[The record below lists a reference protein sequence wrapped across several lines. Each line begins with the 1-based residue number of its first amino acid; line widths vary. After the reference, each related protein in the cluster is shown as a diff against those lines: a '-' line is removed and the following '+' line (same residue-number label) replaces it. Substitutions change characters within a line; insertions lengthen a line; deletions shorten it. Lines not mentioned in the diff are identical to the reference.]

1 MGAPSRATM
10 KMTTPARKTSPP
22 SPRGQDGGAR
32 KAPADAVGTDSARA
46 AIFLGVVALVLRF
59 GEDVSVAALAAPIL
73 VVAGVVL
80 LVLIL
85 AELRVSRRWSLH

>member
-1 MGAPSRATM
+1 MGA
-10 KMTTPARKTSPP
+10 
-22 SPRGQDGGAR
+22 
-32 KAPADAVGTDSARA
+32 DSTRA

-59 GEDVSVAALAAPIL
+59 GEDVSVAAVATPII

-85 AELRVSRRWSLH
+85 VELRVSRRWSLH